1 MGLEIERKFLVTGS
15 GYRSGVSHRIRQG
28 YLNLDLDRT
37 VRVRLADGK
46 GFITIK
52 GRGLG
57 ARQEFEYEIPA
68 ADADEMLQSIC
79 IHPIIEKTRY
89 TTVVGGST
97 FEVDEFDGDNAGLTV
112 AEVELDDQRQPFTQP
127 DWLGAEVTQDP
138 RYTNANLVQRP
149 YRSW

>member
-1 MGLEIERKFLVTGS
+1 MALEIERKFLVTGS
-15 GYRSGVSHRIRQG
+15 GYRSGVSHHIRQG

-57 ARQEFEYEIPA
+57 ARQEFEYEVPA
-68 ADADEMLQSIC
+68 AEADEMLRSIC
-79 IHPIIEKTRY
+79 IQPIIEKTRY

-112 AEVELDDQRQPFTQP
+112 AEVELDNQRQQFSQP

-138 RYTNANLVQRP
+138 RYTNANLVRRP

>member
-1 MGLEIERKFLVTGS
+1 MGVEIERKFLVTGR

-28 YLNLDLDRT
+28 YLNLDPDRT

-46 GFITIK
+46 AFITIK

-57 ARQEFEYEIPA
+57 TRQEFEYEIPA
-68 ADADEMLQSIC
+68 SDADQMLNSIC
-79 IHPIIEKTRY
+79 VQPIIEKTRY
-89 TTVVGGST
+89 TIVVGQST
-97 FEVDEFDGDNAGLTV
+97 FEVDEFDGDNAGLTI
-112 AEVELDDQRQPFTQP
+112 AEVELDDQEQQFGEP

-138 RYTNANLVQRP
+138 RYANANLVRRP